1 MAAKGSCVFWF
12 LLASAWIVMKSD
24 AADTFESFKE
34 LHVDYPKTEAPND
47 NEYCKKVMGG
57 RGQTKLKANTYI
69 HAPDSELLAACNRK
83 KYKLN
88 HEYGRTSRLP
98 TTLCTYGDRVFL
110 GSSLPGTIKVL
121 CVNGKPVAFRGF
133 NA

>member
-12 LLASAWIVMKSD
+12 LLASACIVMKSD

-34 LHVDYPKTEAPND
+34 LRVDYPKTEAPND
-47 NEYCKKVMGG
+47 NEYCKKVMRG

-98 TTLCTYGDRVFL
+98 TTLCTHDDGRFF

-133 NA
+133 TA